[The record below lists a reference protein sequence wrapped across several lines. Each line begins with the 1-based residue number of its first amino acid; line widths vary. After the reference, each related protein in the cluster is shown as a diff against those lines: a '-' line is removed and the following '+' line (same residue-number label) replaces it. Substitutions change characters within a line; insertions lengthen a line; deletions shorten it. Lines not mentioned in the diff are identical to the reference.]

1 MVKSQ
6 LTFSPTVHLQTELAK
21 LQVKRHK
28 PMTTGR
34 FIILA
39 VTICNIL
46 PVNAALFGQI
56 GYECDTQNRCY
67 PPNSHC
73 RFDRCHCQPGFDNVY
88 TDNHIVCVKLP
99 HLDEPCEISSH
110 VGDRACSD
118 PHADCT
124 DSLCKCKEN
133 YVAMNGKCEFDG
145 RHIEEECHVDH
156 QCIVPFSRCNEQGV
170 CDCRPGFKFGNG
182 YCEPMEM
189 HCLEGERLFENGS
202 TVNCSIT
209 GAHESG
215 CPEGMYCVP
224 YIEHEEQPHCL
235 QLSVQR
241 GFCCPIPSNVANLK
255 PTCPHKDPYIP
266 KMMRPCCPRPC
277 PNNYN
282 FVDGKCYPFHLYPG
296 DFCEK
301 DEQCSCGFCHEHA
314 DGEKRCRCK
323 FGFLELYGK
332 CYDQRCFHGDP
343 AFDYETGELL
353 FCNAT
358 HPDCPVDYS
367 CISEFELCCP
377 RMPIYG

>member
-1 MVKSQ
+1 MR
-6 LTFSPTVHLQTELAK
+6 PATVSISDYISKRL
-21 LQVKRHK
+21 VKRHK

-182 YCEPMEM
+182 YCEPME
-189 HCLEGERLFENGS
+189 GERLFENGS

-215 CPEGMYCVP
+215 CPEGIAAADSATSMQT
-224 YIEHEEQPHCL
+224 E
-235 QLSVQR
+235 R
-241 GFCCPIPSNVANLK
+241 KGADANLGFWNCMASATINDAFTAIRLLITK
-255 PTCPHKDPYIP
+255 LASSCFAMQLILIVRSITAAFLSLNYAVHGCLYTDDWLTDS
-266 KMMRPCCPRPC
+266 RA
-277 PNNYN
+277 PNNWNSGIASQQY
-282 FVDGKCYPFHLYPG
+282 
-296 DFCEK
+296 
-301 DEQCSCGFCHEHA
+301 
-314 DGEKRCRCK
+314 
-323 FGFLELYGK
+323 
-332 CYDQRCFHGDP
+332 
-343 AFDYETGELL
+343 AFA
-353 FCNAT
+353 CQ
-358 HPDCPVDYS
+358 
-367 CISEFELCCP
+367 
-377 RMPIYG
+377 